1 MAIGD
6 NIIDA
11 LGISW
16 ILDTSSDYATLS
28 YAHPVL
34 GLLQYT
40 GTATWIVDNVNTVHL
55 TSRGSLLGPEDEGY
69 VKVLPDEVC
78 IRPLYDSNGCGCYDL
93 VTYDSAASQCE
104 CKDPGCDCIPVC
116 VATNCDDVEGT
127 CEGFACVGGRDGVD
141 SPSGPAREFCCVVN
155 SKNLCF
161 VWYCSSGQWK
171 VDIYCDDVFVETQ
184 DIANTGCPLTLAT
197 ATFSA
202 CGCDGTAGQ
211 DCVLPPTCTSVCC
224 PGGGEI
230 PTADV
235 TITLGTYWQ
244 LGGGFD
250 TANSC
255 EGIQMYFDETI
266 VLTYL
271 GNCMWRTD
279 IHRQSPYG
287 DPSLM
292 LFSTFDARIDFL
304 MTDNHLLEPCG
315 TGEGAPRQPCCPLLT
330 IVAICQTPGFA
341 PHRVDVLGNAAYTCD
356 PFLVEFD
363 FANANDTITVTP

>member
-1 MAIGD
+1 MPAQ

-16 ILDTSSDYATLS
+16 KLDTSSDYATLT

-40 GTATWIVDNVNTVHL
+40 GLAPWIADNVNTVHL
-55 TSRGSLLGPEDEGY
+55 TSRGDLPAPGDEGY
-69 VKVLPDEVC
+69 IKVLPDEVC
-78 IRPLYDSNGCGCYDL
+78 IRPLFDSNGCGCYDRM
-93 VTYDSAASQCE
+93 TYDTSSNQCL

-127 CEGFACVGGRDGVD
+127 CTGMACVGGRDGVD

-161 VWYCSSGQWK
+161 VWYCSAGQWK
-171 VDIYCDDVFVETQ
+171 VDIWCDDVFVETQ
-184 DIANTGCPLTLAT
+184 DIGNTGCPLTLAT

-230 PTADV
+230 PSTNLSMTFGTWWDDGAGYPLQV
-235 TITLGTYWQ
+235 TCPVASIFDDPTPLTYIGHCQW
-244 LGGGFD
+244 
-250 TANSC
+250 
-255 EGIQMYFDETI
+255 ETI
-266 VLTYL
+266 INRVIETS
-271 GNCMWRTD
+271 GGTT
-279 IHRQSPYG
+279 
-287 DPSLM
+287 
-292 LFSTFDARIDFL
+292 TFYARFYMVFVDSSIP
-304 MTDNHLLEPCG
+304 DNGCPG
-315 TGEGAPRQPCCPLLT
+315 TPPLQPCCVNLSIDARCVYDGSAVPSFVT
-330 IVAICQTPGFA
+330 NAFA
-341 PHRVDVLGNAAYTCD
+341 TYNCDGSFALDFEFGN
-356 PFLVEFD
+356 L
-363 FANANDTITVTP
+363 NDRITVTL